1 MRYMLPCS
9 TLVEVRG
16 VGEENLC
23 LWGAFLV
30 NAYIDFI
37 VNYAGT
43 VLEVLRRITVL

>member
-1 MRYMLPCS
+1 MLPCS
-9 TLVEVRG
+9 TLVEVWG

-23 LWGAFLV
+23 LWGAFRV
-30 NAYIDFI
+30 NIDFI